1 MDTKRVVYIIFAF
14 LLTVGA
20 SAQTQR
26 GMVKTRGKMVN
37 GVLHPGHGLPG
48 ATVTILNGNSYV
60 VRNNNGTFSFP
71 VPANTYSVKNVQK
84 EGYQLVDADAV
95 KKPYH
100 HSANT
105 LYLVMETPEQLMED
119 QLEAEEKISR
129 TLREQLKKA
138 RMELQRQ
145 KEANKISENEY
156 RQKINQLMQD
166 QENSRKLIADMAKEY
181 AQLDYDQMDSLN
193 QRISDAILN
202 GRLME
207 ADSLLR
213 SKGDMRGR
221 IADIRR
227 EQQVEAQEEAELAQR
242 QENLAVSKTGT
253 LKKLEDAASDC
264 YKFFD
269 RFKLA
274 NQHDSATYY
283 IELRA
288 ELDTT
293 NAYWQFEAGYY
304 LHKQNQYHK
313 VEHYYLRAL
322 KFYRRLSQTN
332 PQAYEPALAM
342 TLNNL
347 AALYNDIRRFTESES
362 MYKESLEIYRRLSQ
376 TNPQAY
382 EPDVA
387 MTLNNLAL
395 LYSDLQRFTESES
408 MYKEALGIYRRLS
421 QTNPQAYEPALAM
434 TLNNLAALYN
444 DIRRFTESES
454 MYKEA
459 LEIRRRLSQT
469 NPQAYEPDVAMT
481 LNNLAN
487 LYSDLQRFTES
498 ESMYKESL
506 GIYRRLSQTNP
517 QAYEPDVAATLNNLA
532 ILYKDT
538 QRFTES
544 ESMYKEALEIRR
556 RLSQTNPQAYE
567 PDVAATLHNLA
578 DLYLNT
584 NRFSE
589 SESMYKESLE
599 IYRRLSQTNPQ
610 AYEPDVAMILN
621 NLAFLYKD
629 TQRFTESESMYKE
642 ALEIRRRLSQ
652 TNPQAYEPALVRTL
666 NNLAA
671 LYNGIRRFTEG
682 ESMCKEA
689 LKLCRRLSQTNPQ
702 AYEPD
707 VAATLHNL
715 ASLYKNT
722 QRFSESESMFK
733 ESLGIRRRLSQTNP
747 QAYEPD
753 VAATLNNLAIL
764 YKDTQR
770 FTESESM
777 YKEALEIYRRLS
789 QTNPQTYELDIA
801 RTQYNLGFLKVQQK
815 KYSEAISPFEESL
828 EIYRRISKTDSS
840 QQQWHE
846 GSLYFLSALYPTINN
861 YRAAYRINQE
871 WLLIMKK
878 KYLENPVAN
887 KSDYVGEVGDQSF
900 YAIFAEQYA
909 EAEQLAREGLAVDST
924 QHFIYTNLAASLLF
938 QGKYEE
944 AEKIYRQF
952 KSELKGGFLDDF
964 EKYAEAGVIPKE
976 READVERIKKMLNE
990 K

>member
-1 MDTKRVVYIIFAF
+1 MNTKRVVYIIFAF
-14 LLTVGA
+14 LLTVGT

-242 QENLAVSKTGT
+242 QENLAVSKAGT
-253 LKKLEDAASDC
+253 QKKLEDAASDC

-293 NAYWQFEAGYY
+293 NADWQFEAGYY
-304 LHKQNQYHK
+304 LFKQKQYHK
-313 VEHYYLRAL
+313 VEHYYLRVL
-322 KFYRRLSQTN
+322 NSYRRLSQAN
-332 PQAYEPALAM
+332 SHAYEPDVAT

-347 AALYNDIRRFTESES
+347 ASLYSALHRFTESES
-362 MYKESLEIYRRLSQ
+362 MFKESL
-376 TNPQAY
+376 
-382 EPDVA
+382 
-387 MTLNNLAL
+387 
-395 LYSDLQRFTESES
+395 
-408 MYKEALGIYRRLS
+408 GIY
-421 QTNPQAYEPALAM
+421 
-434 TLNNLAALYN
+434 
-444 DIRRFTESES
+444 
-454 MYKEA
+454 
-459 LEIRRRLSQT
+459 RRLSQT

-487 LYSDLQRFTES
+487 LYSDLHRFSES
-498 ESMYKESL
+498 ESMYKEALEIYRRLSQTNPQAYEPDVAATLHNLALLYNDTQRFSESESMYKDALEIYRRLSQINPQAYEPNVAMTLNNLANLYQNTNRFTESDSMYKESL
-506 GIYRRLSQTNP
+506 EIRRRLSQTNP

-532 ILYKDT
+532 ILYNDT

-544 ESMYKEALEIRR
+544 ESMYKESLEIYR
-556 RLSQTNPQAYE
+556 RLSETNPQAYE
-567 PDVAATLHNLA
+567 PDVAATLNNLA
-578 DLYLNT
+578 SLYQNT
-584 NRFSE
+584 NRFTE

-599 IYRRLSQTNPQ
+599 IYRRLSQINPQ
-610 AYEPDVAMILN
+610 AYEPDVARTLY
-621 NLAFLYKD
+621 NLAILYND
-629 TQRFTESESMYKE
+629 THRFTESESMYKE
-642 ALEIRRRLSQ
+642 SLEIYRRLS
-652 TNPQAYEPALVRTL
+652 E
-666 NNLAA
+666 
-671 LYNGIRRFTEG
+671 
-682 ESMCKEA
+682 
-689 LKLCRRLSQTNPQ
+689 TNPQ

-707 VAATLHNL
+707 VAATLNNL
-715 ASLYKNT
+715 AILYKDT
-722 QRFSESESMFK
+722 HRFTESESMYK
-733 ESLGIRRRLSQTNP
+733 ESLEIRRRLSQTNP

-764 YKDTQR
+764 YKDTHR

-777 YKEALEIYRRLS
+777 YKESLEIRRRLS
-789 QTNPQTYELDIA
+789 QTNPQAYELDIA
-801 RTQYNLGFLKVQQK
+801 RTQYNLGLLKRQQK
-815 KYSEAISPFEESL
+815 QYSEAIPPFEEAL
-828 EIYRRISKTDSS
+828 EIYRRISKTDSA
-840 QQQWHE
+840 QQQWYE
-846 GSLYFLSALYPTINN
+846 RSLYFLSELYPTINN
-861 YRAAYRINQE
+861 YRAAYRVNQE
-871 WLLIMKK
+871 WLPIMKK
-878 KYLENPVAN
+878 KYLENPAAN
-887 KSDYVGEVGDQSF
+887 KSDYVGEVGAQSF

-924 QHFIYTNLAASLLF
+924 RHFIYTNLAASLLF
-938 QGKYEE
+938 QGKYDE